1 MKKGLAIL
9 SLSTIILL
17 LSGCWKSNNVVEY
30 NDSFVAVVKECTDST
45 QTLYNVFHAD
55 WSTIDSIWDSL
66 QESINA
72 CQNAQTKASKL
83 WDFDKDSTLKDAVV
97 DLLSTEVQY
106 LEKFW
111 ATKRYRNIDNITS
124 VDQEEYDAVVN
135 DLYQTEEILNS
146 KFNSLQTTQEWFAA
160 KHGLKLA

>member
-66 QESINA
+66 QESINT

-124 VDQEEYDAVVN
+124 IDQEEYDAVVN
-135 DLYQTEEILNS
+135 DLYQSEEILNS
-146 KFNSLQTTQEWFAA
+146 KFNSLQTTQEWFAV